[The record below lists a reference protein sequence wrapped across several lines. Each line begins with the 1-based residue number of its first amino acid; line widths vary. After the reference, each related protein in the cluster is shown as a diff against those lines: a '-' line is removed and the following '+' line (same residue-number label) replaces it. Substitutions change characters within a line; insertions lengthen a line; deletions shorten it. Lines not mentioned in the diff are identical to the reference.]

1 MSISHGERFTTF
13 PVLIKIVL
21 KIKQTGYIYLPEDPN
36 KIVVKD
42 VSFSYDITDE
52 NDSLASRLALDGI
65 NVSIA
70 RGSYTAILGSNGS
83 GKSTLAKI
91 IDILEVPDSGKV
103 VIFGKDAGS
112 DDLFWDI
119 RSHCCVVFQNPD
131 NQIVGTMVEEDV
143 AFGPENLGVP
153 NPELRE
159 RVDQALKDVGL
170 YKLRNRETTALS
182 GGQKQKLAIAG
193 ALAMKPDILI
203 LDEATAMLDPS
214 SRDDFLELVEK
225 MRMEKGLTLITITHD
240 MTEALRCD
248 KIIVID
254 KGKAVLEGAPE
265 EIFMLDNL
273 WDYGLKRPVKF
284 NFAFEIAKLTG
295 SELTKEDLK
304 SDETLLNAIEKML
317 AKPGLKAL
325 EAPEDNNAQ
334 DGEKETVMSVKELS
348 YTYDGSDV
356 KAIDNINLDIRKGE
370 VLGLV
375 GESGCGKTTLISHM
389 NAIFR
394 PKEGDVIIHTKDG
407 DLSCKNKKD
416 TMKIRQNVGLVFQ
429 YPEYQL
435 FEETVFKDIGYGLK
449 KMKVSKE
456 EAAVRVKEAA
466 YLVGLTDK
474 ELNSSP
480 FELSGGQ
487 KRRVAMAGVLVM
499 KPGILVLDEPA
510 SGLDPKGRQEMFK
523 IIRNLRD
530 NGTTVVL
537 VSHNMD
543 EAAKN
548 CDRICVIDG
557 GKIKAVG
564 TPEELFENN
573 RAYELGIQI
582 PRITR
587 FSGLIRSRLEKKIPG
602 IKFDSVNFNPEKEA
616 AAIVRAVCGM
626 GGADA

>member
-1 MSISHGERFTTF
+1 MSISYGERFTTF

-21 KIKQTGYIYLPEDPN
+21 KIKQTGYKQLPEDPN
-36 KIVVKD
+36 RIVVKD
-42 VSFSYDITDE
+42 VSFSYDIMDE
-52 NDSLASRLALDGI
+52 NEHIAPRLALDGI
-65 NVSIA
+65 NVSIEK
-70 RGSYTAILGSNGS
+70 GSYTAILGSNGS

-103 VIFGKDAGS
+103 VIFGKDAGN

-131 NQIVGTMVEEDV
+131 NQIVGTMIEEDV
-143 AFGPENLGVP
+143 AFGPENLGIP

-170 YKLRNRETTALS
+170 YELRNREATALS

-193 ALAMKPDILI
+193 ALAMHPDILI

-214 SRDDFLELVEK
+214 SRDDFLALVEK
-225 MRMEKGLTLITITHD
+225 MRMDKGLTLITITHD

-248 KIIVID
+248 KIIVVD

-295 SELTKEDLK
+295 SELTKEDLV
-304 SDETLLNAIEKML
+304 SDDALLSAIEKML
-317 AKPGLKAL
+317 AKTGIKTPEAAL
-325 EAPEDNNAQ
+325 EDKRL
-334 DGEKETVMSVKELS
+334 DETEIIMSVKDLS

-356 KAIDNINLDIRKGE
+356 KAIENINLDIRKGE

-394 PKEGDVIIHTKDG
+394 PKEGDVIIHTNDG

-456 EAAVRVKEAA
+456 EAAVRIRDAA

-474 ELNSSP
+474 ELSSSP

-487 KRRVAMAGVLVM
+487 KRRAAMAGVLVM

-523 IIRNLRD
+523 IIKDLRD
-530 NGTTVVL
+530 SGTTIIL

-548 CDRICVIDG
+548 CDRICVIDR

-573 RAYELGIQI
+573 RAEELGIQI

-587 FSGLIRSRLEKKIPG
+587 FSGLLRARLEKKYPG
-602 IKFDSVNFNPEKEA
+602 ITFDSVNFNPEKEA
-616 AAIVRAVCGM
+616 AAIVRAVCGR
-626 GGADA
+626 GGACA

>member
-1 MSISHGERFTTF
+1 
-13 PVLIKIVL
+13 
-21 KIKQTGYIYLPEDPN
+21 
-36 KIVVKD
+36 
-42 VSFSYDITDE
+42 
-52 NDSLASRLALDGI
+52 
-65 NVSIA
+65 
-70 RGSYTAILGSNGS
+70 
-83 GKSTLAKI
+83 
-91 IDILEVPDSGKV
+91 
-103 VIFGKDAGS
+103 
-112 DDLFWDI
+112 
-119 RSHCCVVFQNPD
+119 
-131 NQIVGTMVEEDV
+131 MVEEDV

-170 YKLRNRETTALS
+170 YELRNRETTALS

-317 AKPGLKAL
+317 AKPGLKAP
-325 EAPEDNNAQ
+325 EAPEDNNAL
-334 DGEKETVMSVKELS
+334 DGEKETVMSVKDLS

-523 IIRNLRD
+523 IIKDLRD
-530 NGTTVVL
+530 SGTTIIL

-548 CDRICVIDG
+548 CDRICVIDR

-573 RAYELGIQI
+573 RAEELGIQI

-587 FSGLIRSRLEKKIPG
+587 FSGLLRARLEKKYPG
-602 IKFDSVNFNPEKEA
+602 ITFDSVNFNPEKEA
-616 AAIVRAVCGM
+616 AAIVRAVCGR
-626 GGADA
+626 GGACA